1 MEGILEIT
9 APQPPSVGRVANHYM
24 RLPGSPPNSSL
35 NASSPGMGHPSAE
48 KDKLCFPIIHISKRH
63 LALIICFSVHL
74 VICLPHHTNSLV
86 WTYKGSFDKIHINVK
101 QFTLSHHLAPNG
113 NFHVLDLH
121 ISICHLGRVCYTFY
135 EKISHY
141 IVKFDN

>member
-1 MEGILEIT
+1 MEKELLSID
-9 APQPPSVGRVANHYM
+9 
-24 RLPGSPPNSSL
+24 
-35 NASSPGMGHPSAE
+35 
-48 KDKLCFPIIHISKRH
+48 KDMLYFPMIHVSRRC
-63 LALIICFSVHL
+63 LLLTDFFCCCCCSFSDMFF
-74 VICLPHHTNSLV
+74 HHIDSLV
-86 WTYKGSFDKIHINVK
+86 WTYKGTFNKVNMNVK

-135 EKISHY
+135 EKISDY

>member
-1 MEGILEIT
+1 M
-9 APQPPSVGRVANHYM
+9 V
-24 RLPGSPPNSSL
+24 
-35 NASSPGMGHPSAE
+35 
-48 KDKLCFPIIHISKRH
+48 CF
-63 LALIICFSVHL
+63 FVHL
-74 VICLPHHTNSLV
+74 VICSSHHIDSLV
-86 WTYKGSFDKIHINVK
+86 WTYKGSFNKININVK

-135 EKISHY
+135 EKISDY